1 MSHPRYGVYP
11 VTRKPRAPACR
22 QAGEPVDEWRQV
34 AKRVDKSHG
43 RKAVVTGFTKY
54 AENDI
59 EEIR

>member
-1 MSHPRYGVYP
+1 MVYAIGMLYP

-43 RKAVVTGFTKY
+43 RKAVVTGFTST
-54 AENDI
+54 
-59 EEIR
+59 